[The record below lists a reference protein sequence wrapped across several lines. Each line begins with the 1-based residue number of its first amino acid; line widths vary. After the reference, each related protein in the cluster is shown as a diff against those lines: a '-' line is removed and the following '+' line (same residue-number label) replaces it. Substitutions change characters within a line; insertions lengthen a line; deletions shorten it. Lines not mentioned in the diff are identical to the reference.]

1 VLLPAVLDEPL
12 IAGPL
17 PTAIA
22 VAGGVAG
29 LVLLMGRTRR
39 WWLRQVPLALL
50 SGVVVA
56 ALTGLAVV
64 VFQPFPDALPTRVLI
79 WNGVF
84 VAAVGLAWGHRDRR
98 RWRQVIAAV
107 AVLAVLATCVM
118 KVNAFYGYRPTIAA
132 ALGLPAANQIDL
144 GDLPAHPP
152 VVHAR
157 PDRSLA
163 ATWHAPAGMPRTGKI
178 ASVTVPGRRSR
189 FPARPAWLY
198 LPPAYLAV
206 PRARLPVL
214 VMVPGQPG
222 GPEDWLLA
230 GRLVSVMDA
239 FAAAHDGLAP
249 VVIVPDTTGSN
260 FGNTLCLD
268 SRLGAAETYLADDVP
283 GWLAA
288 NLDVD
293 TSHLA
298 IGGFSYGGTCALQ
311 LALRRPDV
319 YRTFLD
325 VSGQAAPTL
334 GDLPRTV
341 ASAFGGD
348 TKAYQQV
355 DPLAELA
362 TRSYP
367 GTGGV
372 FVVGRNDDVYRP
384 QAEHVAVAA
393 RQASIAVTLQEVPG
407 VHTWGIATAALAGS
421 LPWIAGRDGLLD
433 PVPAPSTNRV
443 EIPGGTRVPSG

>member
-1 VLLPAVLDEPL
+1 VVLSPLLDAPV

-22 VAGGVAG
+22 LSGGVAG
-29 LVLLMGRTRR
+29 MVLLLGRTRR

-50 SGVVVA
+50 SGSVVA
-56 ALTGLAVV
+56 ALAGLTVV
-64 VFQPFPDALPTRVLI
+64 VFQPFPDPLPTRVMI
-79 WNGVF
+79 WIAVLA
-84 VAAVGLAWGHRDRR
+84 AAVGLAWGHRDRPW
-98 RWRQVIAAV
+98 WRQVLAAV

-132 ALGLPAANQIDL
+132 AFGLPAANQIDL
-144 GDLPAHPP
+144 GELPAHPP
-152 VVHAR
+152 VVHAGPHR
-157 PDRSLA
+157 PLS
-163 ATWHAPAGMPRTGKI
+163 ATWHAPAGMPRTGRI
-178 ASVTVPGRRSR
+178 SSVTVPGRRSH

-283 GWLAA
+283 AWLAA

-293 TSHLA
+293 PSHLA

-311 LALRRPDV
+311 LALRRPGV

-325 VSGQAAPTL
+325 ISGQAAPTL
-334 GDLPRTV
+334 GDLPRTI

-348 TKAYQQV
+348 TKAFQQV

-362 TRSYP
+362 THSYP
-367 GTGGV
+367 GTAGV
-372 FVVGRNDDVYRP
+372 FVVGRADDVYRP

-393 RQASIAVTLQEVPG
+393 QQASIAVTLQEVPG
-407 VHTWGIATAALAGS
+407 VHTWGIATAALAAS

-433 PVPAPSTNRV
+433 PAPPPSANRVDIPGVPRVPA
-443 EIPGGTRVPSG
+443 G